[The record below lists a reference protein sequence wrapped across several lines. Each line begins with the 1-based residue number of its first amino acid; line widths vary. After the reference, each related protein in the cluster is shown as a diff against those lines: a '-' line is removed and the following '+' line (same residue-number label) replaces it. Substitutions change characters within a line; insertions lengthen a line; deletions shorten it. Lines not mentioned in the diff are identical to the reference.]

1 MGIGLSGKSVIVTG
15 AATGVGL
22 AVAQRF
28 AEAGA
33 KVTMVDADEDLL
45 ESEAAAI
52 NETEPEGEAQTF
64 HGSVEEKLCMT
75 NLIATAI
82 GSYDSI
88 DVLVNANRML
98 YSAKPLESEAEK
110 FEAILSENVIA
121 NFRLSRMVALRM
133 MEIEEA
139 SDFETPPDRA
149 IINLSSIQARRAVPE
164 LLAYSVSCAALDQL
178 TRTMAGTLAPNGIRV
193 NAIAVGGIPG
203 QSMENALPG
212 VDDISESMEKIIPL
226 GRRGETRDAANAAL
240 FLASPAASFITGQ
253 VLGVDGGRLLYD
265 PLAGQIS

>member
-139 SDFETPPDRA
+139 SDRDNYMSAE
-149 IINLSSIQARRAVPE
+149 E
-164 LLAYSVSCAALDQL
+164 AAKYGLVDKVL
-178 TRTMAGTLAPNGIRV
+178 ESPLPT
-193 NAIAVGGIPG
+193 GG
-203 QSMENALPG
+203 
-212 VDDISESMEKIIPL
+212 DDK
-226 GRRGETRDAANAAL
+226 DK
-240 FLASPAASFITGQ
+240 
-253 VLGVDGGRLLYD
+253 DKKKD
-265 PLAGQIS
+265 